1 MKKVFGVFVV
11 AMFVGCPMVVRADPV
26 AMNPQPTAMNPAH
39 LNSGSN
45 ATDILPQYSAE
56 TTYET
61 DLAGVASA
69 AYVKGA
75 YNQAIRAVNK
85 VANIADSKLPANID
99 TSSTGAIVTSITK
112 NGSGEMVVSKG
123 EISVPIA
130 NSAPTVSGND
140 RAAIWIQ

>member
-1 MKKVFGVFVV
+1 MKKIFGVFVV

-26 AMNPQPTAMNPAH
+26 AMNPQPTATNPAH

-85 VANIADSKLPANID
+85 VADIADSKLPANID
-99 TSSTGAIVTSITK
+99 TSSTGAIVTAISK
-112 NGSGEMVVSKG
+112 NNDGEMVVSKG
-123 EISVPIA
+123 EISVPVT
-130 NSAPTVSGND
+130 NSAPTVGSG
-140 RAAIWIQ
+140 RAAIWVQ